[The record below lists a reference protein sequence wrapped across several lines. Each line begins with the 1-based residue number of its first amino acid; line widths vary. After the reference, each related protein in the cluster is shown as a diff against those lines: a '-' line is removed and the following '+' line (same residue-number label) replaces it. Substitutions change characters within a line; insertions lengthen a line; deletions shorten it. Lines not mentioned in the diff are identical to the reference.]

1 MVNNRLDRLCA
12 NILRKRFM
20 TIYCSGRFSQ
30 REDKIILHLKIT
42 LRIEH
47 RTFIFSCLKNNIK
60 LTALISKILFL
71 PLKKKTKL

>member
-30 REDKIILHLKIT
+30 REDKIILHLKISMGNQMVT
-42 LRIEH
+42 SEIR
-47 RTFIFSCLKNNIK
+47 K
-60 LTALISKILFL
+60 
-71 PLKKKTKL
+71 